1 MRRLLLAEP
10 PDHTGSIVLGGR
22 DFRYLVRVLRLD
34 RGDQFRGLLPDGT
47 ESLFKI
53 VEIGKTSLT
62 ARTLGSVHSDES
74 TASKGI
80 PASIV
85 ADRERREQVPSVSS
99 IILCQALPKGQKM
112 DLIVRQA
119 TEAGVAAIVP
129 FVSRYSVPK
138 VDKTQGLQK
147 IERWNRIIKEARQQ
161 SGSDVA
167 TRIEPITDVA
177 GLISYWEQVCQTYSE
192 SRALLLHQDPLAKGT
207 LHGYLEGNAE
217 TVLIVVGPEGGFS
230 QEEAAEFMAHN
241 FKPLLL
247 GANVL
252 RTETAAIYAI
262 AAVQV
267 LLLEKASWNLSN
279 R

>member
-10 PDHTGSIVLGGR
+10 PDNTGSIVLGGR

-62 ARTLGSVHSDES
+62 ARRLGSVHSDES
-74 TASKGI
+74 SASKGI
-80 PASIV
+80 SASIV
-85 ADRERREQVPSVSS
+85 ADRERKELVPSLSP

-119 TEAGVAAIVP
+119 TEAGVTAIIP
-129 FVSRYSVPK
+129 FVSRHSVPK
-138 VDKTQGLQK
+138 VDQVQGMQK

-167 TRIEPITDVA
+167 TRIEPITDIT
-177 GLISYWEQVCQTYSE
+177 GLIAYWEQLHQTNNG

-207 LHGYLEGNAE
+207 LHGYLEGNTE
-217 TVLIVVGPEGGFS
+217 TVLIAVGPEGGFS
-230 QEEAAEFMAHN
+230 QEEAAEFAAHN